1 MGRIVVIGS
10 SNTDM
15 VVICKKMP
23 SPGETVMGKEFF
35 MVQGGKGANQAV
47 AAARAGG
54 SVSFIARV
62 GDDDFGRN
70 AVAGYKTDGINA
82 DHILIDQDMSSG
94 IAVILVD
101 EVTAQNSI
109 VVASGANGKLSIDD
123 ILSAE
128 KIISEADVVL
138 IQLEIPI
145 EVVEFS
151 LRLSKKYGVK
161 TVLNPAPAQSLSED
175 ILSLVDI
182 ITPNESETEILTGI
196 YPGTEEEVKLA
207 AATLLKKV
215 NESVIITLGHKGVY
229 FIAKNG
235 ENGFVPTVKV
245 DAIDTTAA
253 GDVFNG
259 FLAAAI
265 SENKNFV
272 EAISLA
278 NKAATISVT
287 KKGAQPS
294 IPTLEELL
302 N

>member
-23 SPGETVMGKEFF
+23 APGETVMGKEFF

-82 DHILIDQDMSSG
+82 DHILIDQDMPSG

-128 KIISEADVVL
+128 KIISEADEVL

-175 ILSLVDI
+175 ILSLV
-182 ITPNESETEILTGI
+182 
-196 YPGTEEEVKLA
+196 KR
-207 AATLLKKV
+207 V